1 MPPGAGKK
9 KKPFK
14 HTEKVDVVTIN
25 ELQIK
30 LFSNLSTFISYQWF
44 QDKTVEMIFEMMT
57 FSSLPTQIQ
66 HAHSYQH
73 FPGRLDLHG
82 ILCDKA
88 LRTNLKVQFHQSF
101 IIEYLQML

>member
-66 HAHSYQH
+66 HAHLYQH
-73 FPGRLDLHG
+73 FPGRLDLYG
-82 ILCDKA
+82 K
-88 LRTNLKVQFHQSF
+88 
-101 IIEYLQML
+101 